1 MLKTEGPRVGLGEGT
16 LDLHQLVGRG
26 RPGRHEARIVA

>member
-1 MLKTEGPRVGLGEGT
+1 MVKPEGLWVGLGERT

>member
-1 MLKTEGPRVGLGEGT
+1 MVKPEGPWVGFGERT
-16 LDLHQLVGRG
+16 LDLRQLVGRG